1 MSATGLLLETTVK
14 TSIVILI
21 ALGAQSL
28 LRRQSAALRHWIL
41 ASAILG
47 AAVIPVAGPLVPSW
61 HLPFY
66 TAPATAWIDAQAVSR
81 NARAGAAETLR
92 SEPARDG

>member
-47 AAVIPVAGPLVPSW
+47 AAVIPCSDTWYDMEQKKMVTDNKNSDSRQYPTRFPMYCFMICAAF
-61 HLPFY
+61 LPVGGRY
-66 TAPATAWIDAQAVSR
+66 
-81 NARAGAAETLR
+81 
-92 SEPARDG
+92 